1 MQHDANL
8 SMSYSELSVNSMENF
23 NDKNISLALINFEKS
38 QTTFLYDKKF
48 CDFDNKETEK
58 GKLCWLLLIF
68 LQSESQIIY
77 FAVSGIY
84 SIRKWWIY
92 LHNFGLS
99 ANSYVF

>member
-1 MQHDANL
+1 MSKPLQHDANL
-8 SMSYSELSVNSMENF
+8 SMSYNELSVNSMENF

-68 LQSESQIIY
+68 FAIRVSDNIFCSQWHLLHKKVVDI
-77 FAVSGIY
+77 FA
-84 SIRKWWIY
+84 
-92 LHNFGLS
+92 
-99 ANSYVF
+99 